1 MYQPKIN
8 VTGTNYKKINEI
20 LTDNKLKPGKYYRVI
35 NQTTNEFIDGQLVWV
50 GDTRAELQ
58 TGNEFIVRS
67 FHNNKFHKL

>member
-1 MYQPKIN
+1 MYNPKSNI
-8 VTGTNYKKINEI
+8 TGTDYKKINGRESE
-20 LTDNKLKPGKYYRVI
+20 NELKPGKYYRVI

-58 TGNEFIVRS
+58 VCNEFIVRS

>member
-1 MYQPKIN
+1 MYNPKSKI
-8 VTGTNYKKINEI
+8 TETNYKKLNEV
-20 LTDNKLKPGKYYRVI
+20 LSENKLQTGKYYRVI

-58 TGNEFIVRS
+58 VCNEFIVRS

>member
-1 MYQPKIN
+1 MYNPKSNI
-8 VTGTNYKKINEI
+8 TGTNYKKINEI

-58 TGNEFIVRS
+58 VCNEFIVRS